1 MMTSGGRHVALLE
14 ALPNDVAALCWIV
27 QGLAIHE
34 YMARAYGVTVPDER
48 KGESHIRT
56 VERLLDRLLDLDP
69 QPLAVSRAPERRV
82 VGVCHHFMLLLVA
95 MLRAKGVAARG
106 RYGFGSYFNP
116 PYFEDHVVCEYWSAA
131 AARWILVDP
140 QLDAV
145 WNKELKI
152 DFDPLD
158 VPRERFV
165 VAGDAWMQC
174 RTGKADPS
182 KYGIFV
188 GDLRGL
194 WFIAGAVL
202 RDVAALNRMEMLPWD
217 VWGAMPRPN
226 QELRDDELAFFA
238 RLAALTREPD
248 EALEELR
255 TLYDG
260 DERVRVPAS
269 VFNAVLDR
277 TEVLERAAI

>member
-1 MMTSGGRHVALLE
+1 M
-14 ALPNDVAALCWIV
+14 
-27 QGLAIHE
+27 
-34 YMARAYGVTVPDER
+34 
-48 KGESHIRT
+48 
-56 VERLLDRLLDLDP
+56 
-69 QPLAVSRAPERRV
+69 
-82 VGVCHHFMLLLVA
+82 
-95 MLRAKGVAARG
+95 
-106 RYGFGSYFNP
+106 
-116 PYFEDHVVCEYWSAA
+116 
-131 AARWILVDP
+131 
-140 QLDAV
+140 
-145 WNKELKI
+145 KI

-248 EALEELR
+248 EALEELS

-277 TEVLERAAI
+277 TEVLEPAAI